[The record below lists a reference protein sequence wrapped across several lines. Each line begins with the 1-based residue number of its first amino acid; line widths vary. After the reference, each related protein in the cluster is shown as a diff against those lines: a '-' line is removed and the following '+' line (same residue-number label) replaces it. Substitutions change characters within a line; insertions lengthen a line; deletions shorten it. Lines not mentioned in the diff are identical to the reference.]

1 MYSLKVSTIVNKF
14 KEDVSLFSA
23 NYLFEHHFDKDGNE
37 IILMFDFFLSNLDIQ
52 YNVTHRP
59 IFSSFLGLPAASH
72 RILLRSNFK
81 I

>member
-1 MYSLKVSTIVNKF
+1 MKVFTITIVNKLKKMSVCF
-14 KEDVSLFSA
+14 PPITFLSQ
-23 NYLFEHHFDKDGNE
+23 HFDKDGNE

-52 YNVTHRP
+52 YNVIHRP

-72 RILLRSNFK
+72 RNLFRSNFT